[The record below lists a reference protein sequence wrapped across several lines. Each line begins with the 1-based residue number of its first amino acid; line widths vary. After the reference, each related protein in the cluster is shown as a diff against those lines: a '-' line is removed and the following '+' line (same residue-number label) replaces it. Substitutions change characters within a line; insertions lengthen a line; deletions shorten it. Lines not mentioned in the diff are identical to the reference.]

1 MKKRHKNKIPK
12 IHFIEDKGLEK
23 RQLIEEKLKLEELSD
38 QLKNKEKYLRANS
51 EIIDNTIHEI
61 RKINNQIKSSTLS
74 LSEELGKLE
83 ILDEQ
88 SDTIIT
94 STLKTLDANTQLL
107 SLRMDAY
114 DMVINPSSVN
124 NEIEHS
130 VKIYSSV
137 EKVYKCLYS
146 AKKDKKLQIN
156 LCGQSDK
163 SFRLK
168 NSILLAYFII
178 IENAIKY
185 SYTGGAI
192 DIIFNEISSGLEV
205 LFKNLSL
212 CPSEDEL
219 EQLTERGYR
228 SPVTADL
235 KIKGSGLGLY
245 ILKEIC
251 EQNNVQYSFSIE
263 PPYTIIDGK
272 EYKTFVVKLL
282 FERHKK

>member
-205 LFKNLSL
+205 LFKNPSL

-219 EQLTERGYR
+219 ERLTERGYR

-282 FERHKK
+282 FERQKK